1 MASTNPVEKPL
12 EPLFPR
18 LPGGPRRM
26 KADEVARHQKD
37 RLERAIVEAVA
48 RHGFASTTV
57 RELVTLAGVSKST
70 FYDHFESKEE
80 CFLATFDSIVADV
93 AEEVAKAYAGEGDE
107 RERLM
112 AALSRFIEIVVERPE
127 DAAFAI
133 IDSLA
138 LGSAG
143 VAHRERAW
151 EVFEQVAREYFDDN
165 ASSEPVSDLTVRAVI
180 AGISGVV
187 YQYLRNGRT
196 SELPGVAEPLIDWA
210 LNYQAPETELVR
222 RAVAAAERP
231 PALETGDEGEEG
243 APGWDEPPDSP
254 LSRASLSQRQRI
266 IRAAARVVV
275 ERGYESLSIP
285 AISAAAGT
293 SNQTFYENFN
303 SKRDAFIAAYEIA
316 SEKAFRICLDAFESG
331 ADGPEAIGAALRALT
346 EHIARDEMYA
356 RLAFLEMM
364 TAGPPALDR
373 SEEVL
378 NSVLSFIEGSAGSKE
393 LWSTVP
399 RVVLEATAGGI
410 WFVIQRE
417 VAHGRD
423 DSLPDK
429 APELAKLALVP
440 VGGRQLSS
448 G

>member
-1 MASTNPVEKPL
+1 
-12 EPLFPR
+12 
-18 LPGGPRRM
+18 M

-80 CFLATFDSIVADV
+80 CFLATFDSIVGEVAEDV
-93 AEEVAKAYAGEGDE
+93 ALAYAGDGDE
-107 RERLM
+107 RERLV
-112 AALSRFIEIVVERPE
+112 AALSRFFEIVVERPE
-127 DAAFAI
+127 DAAFAVV
-133 IDSLA
+133 DSLA

-143 VAHRERAW
+143 IAHRERAW
-151 EVFEQVAREYFDDN
+151 EAFEQVAREYFEHN
-165 ASSEPVSDLTVRAVI
+165 TSSRRVSDLTIRAII

-196 SELPGVAEPLIDWA
+196 RELSSLVEPLIDWA
-210 LNYQAPETELVR
+210 LSYQAPETDLVR
-222 RAVAAAERP
+222 RGVTAAGQPLSPGIGSRE
-231 PALETGDEGEEG
+231 EEG
-243 APGWDEPPDSP
+243 ILGWEEPPDSP

-316 SEKAFRICLDAFESG
+316 SEKALRICTEAFRSA
-331 ADGPEAIGAALRALT
+331 ADGPEAIGAVLRALT
-346 EHIARDEMYA
+346 EHIAEDQMYA

-373 SEEVL
+373 SEEVM
-378 NSVLSFIEGSAGSKE
+378 NGVLAFIEDSEGSKE
-393 LWSTVP
+393 LWGRVP

-417 VAHGRD
+417 VAHGRG
-423 DSLPDK
+423 DSLPGK
-429 APELAKLALVP
+429 APELAKLALLP
-440 VGGRQLSS
+440 VAE
-448 G
+448 

>member
-37 RLERAIVEAVA
+37 RLEKAIVEAVA

-80 CFLATFDSIVADV
+80 CFLATFDSIVGEV
-93 AEEVAKAYAGEGDE
+93 AEEVAQAYAGEGDE
-107 RERLM
+107 RERLV
-112 AALSRFIEIVVERPE
+112 ASLDRFIEIVVERPE
-127 DAAFAI
+127 DAALAI

-138 LGSAG
+138 LGAAG
-143 VAHRERAW
+143 IAHRERAW
-151 EVFEQVAREYFDDN
+151 EAFEQVARQYFDN
-165 ASSEPVSDLTVRAVI
+165 NSSQPVSDLTVRAII

-187 YQYLRNGRT
+187 YQYLRNGKT
-196 SELPGVAEPLIDWA
+196 KELPGVVEPLIDWA
-210 LNYQAPETELVR
+210 LSYQAPDTDLVR
-222 RAVAAAERP
+222 RGVAAAERSLS
-231 PALETGDEGEEG
+231 LEIESEEEEG
-243 APGWDEPPDSP
+243 SLGWDEPPDSP

-303 SKRDAFIAAYEIA
+303 SKRDAFIAAYEIV
-316 SEKAFRICLDAFESG
+316 SDKALRFCTAAFKG
-331 ADGPEAIGAALRALT
+331 APDGPEAIGTVLRALT
-346 EHIARDEMYA
+346 EHIAEDQMYA

-373 SEEVL
+373 SEEAMNGVL
-378 NSVLSFIEGSAGSKE
+378 AFVENSKGSKE
-393 LWSTVP
+393 LWSQVP

-423 DSLPDK
+423 ASMPEK
-429 APELAKLALVP
+429 APELARLALLP
-440 VGGRQLSS
+440 VAG
-448 G
+448 

>member
-37 RLERAIVEAVA
+37 RLEGAIVEAVA

-80 CFLATFDSIVADV
+80 CFLATFDSIVGEV
-93 AEEVAKAYAGEGDE
+93 AEEVARAYAGDGDE
-107 RERLM
+107 RERLVT
-112 AALSRFIEIVVERPE
+112 ALSRFMEIVVEKPE
-127 DAAFAI
+127 NAAFAI

-143 VAHRERAW
+143 IAHRERAW
-151 EVFEQVAREYFDDN
+151 EAFEQVARQYFDDN
-165 ASSEPVSDLTVRAVI
+165 ASSQQVSDLTVRTII

-187 YQYLRNGRT
+187 YQYLRNGKT
-196 SELPGVAEPLIDWA
+196 KELPGVVEPLIDWA
-210 LNYQAPETELVR
+210 LSYQAPDTELVS
-222 RAVAAAERP
+222 RAVAAAEQP
-231 PALETGDEGEEG
+231 PSLEIGDEGEETL
-243 APGWDEPPDSP
+243 GWDEPPDSP
-254 LSRASLSQRQRI
+254 LSRGSLSQRQRI

-316 SEKAFRICLDAFESG
+316 SEKTLRICVDAFEGG
-331 ADGPEAIGAALRALT
+331 ADGPESIGAGLRALT
-346 EHIARDEMYA
+346 EHIARDQMYA

-373 SEEVL
+373 SEEVM
-378 NSVLSFIEGSAGSKE
+378 NAVLAFVETSKGSKE
-393 LWSTVP
+393 LWSKVP
-399 RVVLEATAGGI
+399 RVVLEATGGGI

-423 DSLPDK
+423 DSLPAK
-429 APELAKLALVP
+429 APELARLALLP
-440 VGGRQLSS
+440 VAA
-448 G
+448 

>member
-37 RLERAIVEAVA
+37 RLEGAIVEAVA

-57 RELVTLAGVSKST
+57 WELVTLAGVSKST

-80 CFLATFDSIVADV
+80 CFLATFDSIVGEV
-93 AEEVAKAYAGEGDE
+93 AEEVAQAYAGDGDE
-107 RERLM
+107 RERLV
-112 AALSRFIEIVVERPE
+112 AALDRFIEIVVERPE
-127 DAAFAI
+127 SAAFAI

-143 VAHRERAW
+143 IAHRERAW
-151 EVFEQVAREYFDDN
+151 EAFEQVAREYFDNN
-165 ASSEPVSDLTVRAVI
+165 ASSQPVSDLTVRTII

-187 YQYLRNGRT
+187 YQYLRNGKT
-196 SELPGVAEPLIDWA
+196 KELPGVVEPLIDWA
-210 LNYQAPETELVR
+210 LSYQAPDTELVR
-222 RAVAAAERP
+222 RGVAAAEQP
-231 PALETGDEGEEG
+231 PSARTRDEGEEETL
-243 APGWDEPPDSP
+243 GWDEPPDSP

-316 SEKAFRICLDAFESG
+316 SEKALRICVGAFESG
-331 ADGPEAIGAALRALT
+331 ADGPEAIGAVLRALT
-346 EHIARDEMYA
+346 EHIAQDEMYA

-373 SEEVL
+373 SEEVM
-378 NSVLSFIEGSAGSKE
+378 NAVLAFVEVSEGSKE
-393 LWSTVP
+393 LWGKVP

-423 DSLPDK
+423 DSLPAK
-429 APELAKLALVP
+429 APELARLALLP
-440 VGGRQLSS
+440 VAV
-448 G
+448 

>member
-1 MASTNPVEKPL
+1 
-12 EPLFPR
+12 
-18 LPGGPRRM
+18 M

-37 RLERAIVEAVA
+37 RLEGAIVEAVA

-80 CFLATFDSIVADV
+80 CFLATFDSIVGEV
-93 AEEVAKAYAGEGDE
+93 AEEVAQAYAGDGDE
-107 RERLM
+107 RERLV
-112 AALSRFIEIVVERPE
+112 AALRRFIEIVVERPE

-133 IDSLA
+133 IDSLT

-143 VAHRERAW
+143 IAHRERAW
-151 EVFEQVAREYFDDN
+151 EAFEQVAREYFDNN
-165 ASSEPVSDLTVRAVI
+165 ASSQPVSDLTVRAII

-187 YQYLRNGRT
+187 YQYLRNGKT
-196 SELPGVAEPLIDWA
+196 KELPGVVEPLIDWA
-210 LNYQAPETELVR
+210 LSYQAPDTELVR
-222 RAVAAAERP
+222 RGVVAAEQP
-231 PALETGDEGEEG
+231 PSPEAGGEEEETL
-243 APGWDEPPDSP
+243 GWEEPPDSP
-254 LSRASLSQRQRI
+254 LSRASLSQRERI
-266 IRAAARVVV
+266 VRAAARVVV

-316 SEKAFRICLDAFESG
+316 SEKALRICVEAFESG
-331 ADGPEAIGAALRALT
+331 ADGPASIGAVLRALT

-373 SEEVL
+373 SEEVM
-378 NSVLSFIEGSAGSKE
+378 NAVLAFVEARKGTKE
-393 LWSTVP
+393 LWSKVP

-423 DSLPDK
+423 DSLPGK
-429 APELAKLALVP
+429 TPELARLALLP
-440 VGGRQLSS
+440 VAR
-448 G
+448 